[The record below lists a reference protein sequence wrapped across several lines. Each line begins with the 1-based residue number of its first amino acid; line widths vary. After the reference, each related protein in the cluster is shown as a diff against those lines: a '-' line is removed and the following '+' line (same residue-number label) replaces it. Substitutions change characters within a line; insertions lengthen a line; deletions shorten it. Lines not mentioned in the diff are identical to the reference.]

1 MTAVNPFWIW
11 VALTAS
17 SVIVGGGMLWIAFA
31 VVNKRQREQQ
41 GFEVKTN
48 TAGGESAVLREKD
61 HHG

>member
-1 MTAVNPFWIW
+1 VAAVNPFWIW

-17 SVIVGGGMLWIAFA
+17 SVVVGGGMLWIAFA

-41 GFEVKTN
+41 GFGVKPN
-48 TAGGESAVLREKD
+48 TAGAESAALREKE

>member
-11 VALTAS
+11 VALTAL
-17 SVIVGGGMLWIAFA
+17 SVVVGGGMLWIAFA

-48 TAGGESAVLREKD
+48 AAGGEPGALREKE